1 MENKRKYL
9 EYFPGAFD
17 STVAEKIQPENWPY
31 VAYSKEEGVVY
42 SIIPVEDGYNL
53 ITLKKVDISNISYE
67 EVDLGLPSGLK
78 WANKN
83 IGAQTV
89 EDYGTYFSWGNT
101 EGYTASTEFLTVDE
115 ACQLFSSLTG
125 QTITTKEELDYMLNQ
140 FSQSGMT
147 VDNFG
152 IVDGYS
158 FDNATYKGTAGAGFT
173 GDVLDSTHDAAT
185 SIMGD
190 SWRMPTIDEYK
201 ELVNA
206 VKSSE
211 DTKGILTCQYEYID
225 LNGEQ
230 QSLVVYNDE
239 KNGCFNVK
247 GLDSDSGPIYKTILG
262 IRFTNDATGAS
273 VYFPAC
279 GFVGEFDG
287 SMLTN
292 IGFNSSYWSSSIS
305 GTTGASFFYF
315 NPYNGGTIYSGNRC
329 YGFCVRAVKA

>member
-17 STVAEKIQPENWPY
+17 STVADKMKPENWPY

-53 ITLKKVDISNISYE
+53 IALKKVDISNISYE
-67 EVDLGLPSGLK
+67 EVDLGLSVK

-101 EGYTASTEFLTVDE
+101 DGYTVSGTKFLTVDE
-115 ACQLFSSLTG
+115 ACQFFSSLIG
-125 QTITTKEELDYMLNQ
+125 ETITTKEELENML
-140 FSQSGMT
+140 SQSGLI
-147 VDNFG
+147 VDNLG

-158 FDNATYKGTAGAGFT
+158 FDENTYNSTSGAKFT

-190 SWRMPTIDEYK
+190 TWRMPTIEEYQ

-206 VKSSE
+206 VKSS
-211 DTKGILTCQYEYID
+211 DGTKGTLTCQYEYID

-230 QSLVVYNDE
+230 QSHVVYNDSN
-239 KNGCFNVK
+239 NGYFSVLSLYVN
-247 GLDSDSGPIYKTILG
+247 GTAIFKTILG
-262 IRFTNDATGAS
+262 IRFTNDDTGAS

-279 GFVGEFDG
+279 GEING
-287 SMLTN
+287 SILGG
-292 IGFNSSYWSSSIS
+292 IGDNGWYWCSSIS
-305 GTTGASFFYF
+305 STIDAKQFILNPNGIYALYGARRY
-315 NPYNGGTIYSGNRC
+315 
-329 YGFCVRAVKA
+329 YGLCVRGVHA